1 MSVQLIIM
9 AVEESMIVLKYI
21 IIPKFHTIPMA
32 RTKRATVTVIAMSTL
47 VLPLPSVEG
56 EGVSVMVGFRVCVL
70 DTTAVYSE
78 RRREYGGCVG
88 VLV

>member
-1 MSVQLIIM
+1 MTVQLIIM
-9 AVEESMIVLKYI
+9 AVEESMIVLKY

-56 EGVSVMVGFRVCVL
+56 GGVSVMVGFRVGVL

-78 RRREYGGCVG
+78 RRREYGGGVG